1 MLTARTVVASLGWS
15 ELHTNTLLFDTNS
28 AAELLNTSAEIL
40 VAYKSMGVLLSLSM
54 GSGACALL
62 GDCSKSSNS
71 KFESV
76 AVCQLSFSG
85 NISLC
90 LTVTY
95 HLKHHFSVSETCEL
109 VPETS
114 EHLREQEWIFTS
126 IRTPK
131 GLGRGNMVEGNRNRL
146 DLLMSNALCPLP
158 GGLQQNPWS
167 HSPWSKLFFKKA
179 QFVFSKA
186 TKHCSGALWV
196 HISK

>member
-1 MLTARTVVASLGWS
+1 M
-15 ELHTNTLLFDTNS
+15 LFDTNS

-95 HLKHHFSVSETCEL
+95 HLKHNFSVSETCEL

-158 GGLQQNPWS
+158 GGL
-167 HSPWSKLFFKKA
+167 
-179 QFVFSKA
+179 
-186 TKHCSGALWV
+186 
-196 HISK
+196 